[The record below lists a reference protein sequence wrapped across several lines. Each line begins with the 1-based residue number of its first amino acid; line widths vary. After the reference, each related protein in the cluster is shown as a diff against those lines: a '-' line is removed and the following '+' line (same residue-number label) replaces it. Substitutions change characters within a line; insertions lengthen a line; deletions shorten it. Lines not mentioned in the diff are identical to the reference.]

1 MGVTPRPARVPRRAC
16 ASCGAPAVAS
26 VAPDRP
32 ARLSVRAARVRCV
45 ERDGR
50 LLIAWR
56 AGSTA
61 DYQALRAD
69 FRATFPTHGD
79 TTWRVK
85 ESVWSVPLR
94 LRDRLAEWVS
104 ARFEPGCELGYLPW
118 DETARPA
125 YMTEAG

>member
-1 MGVTPRPARVPRRAC
+1 MGVTPRPARVPCPSC
-16 ASCGAPAVAS
+16 ASCGAPATS
-26 VAPDRP
+26 LRRLT
-32 ARLSVRAARVRCV
+32 AREARVRCV

-79 TTWRVK
+79 MTWRSK

-104 ARFEPGCELGYLPW
+104 ARFAPGCELGYLPW

-125 YMTEAG
+125 YMTQAG

>member
-1 MGVTPRPARVPRRAC
+1 M
-16 ASCGAPAVAS
+16 
-26 VAPDRP
+26 
-32 ARLSVRAARVRCV
+32 RCL

-50 LLIAWR
+50 FLIAWR
-56 AGSTA
+56 TDRPA
-61 DYQALRAD
+61 DDHALRDD

-79 TTWRVK
+79 RTWRAK

-94 LRDRLAEWVS
+94 LQERLAEWVDTHF
-104 ARFEPGCELGYLPW
+104 APGCELGYLPW

>member
-1 MGVTPRPARVPRRAC
+1 MGVTPRPARVPCPSC
-16 ASCGAPAVAS
+16 ASCGAPATLL
-26 VAPDRP
+26 RRLT
-32 ARLSVRAARVRCV
+32 AREARVRCV

-56 AGSTA
+56 TERPA
-61 DYQALRAD
+61 DQRALRDD
-69 FRATFPTHGD
+69 FRATFRTHGES
-79 TTWRVK
+79 TWRAK

-118 DETARPA
+118 DETTRPA
-125 YMTEAG
+125 YMTQAG

>member
-1 MGVTPRPARVPRRAC
+1 MGVTPRPARFPRPSC
-16 ASCGAPAVAS
+16 VASAEACGAPPV
-26 VAPDRP
+26 
-32 ARLSVRAARVRCV
+32 ARLTLREARVRCV

-61 DYQALRAD
+61 DYQALRDD
-69 FRATFPTHGD
+69 FRATFPTHG
-79 TTWRVK
+79 TATWRPK

-104 ARFEPGCELGYLPW
+104 ARFEVGCELGYLPW
-118 DETARPA
+118 DDAPRPA
-125 YMTEAG
+125 YMTDAG

>member
-1 MGVTPRPARVPRRAC
+1 MGVTPKPARVARPSC
-16 ASCGAPAVAS
+16 VSCGAPTAL
-26 VAPDRP
+26 PPR
-32 ARLSVRAARVRCV
+32 RLTMREARVRCV

-56 AGSTA
+56 TDRAT
-61 DYQALRAD
+61 DQHALRDD
-69 FRATFPTHGD
+69 FRATFPTHGAA
-79 TTWRVK
+79 TWRPK

-94 LRDRLAEWVS
+94 LRDQLAEWVS

-118 DETARPA
+118 DETTRPA

>member
-1 MGVTPRPARVPRRAC
+1 MGVTPQVARHPRPDASADAPPTAPPRR
-16 ASCGAPAVAS
+16 
-26 VAPDRP
+26 
-32 ARLSVRAARVRCV
+32 LSMREARVRCV

-56 AGSTA
+56 TERPA
-61 DYQALRAD
+61 DQWALRDD
-69 FRATFPTHGD
+69 FRATFRTHGES
-79 TTWRVK
+79 TWRPK

-104 ARFEPGCELGYLPW
+104 ARFAPGCELGYLPW